1 MRLAVLI
8 AAPALLLTG
17 AASRESPARIQQGVD
32 TTVVL
37 RSEGPGL
44 EFLPPR
50 LALKNGIKVRVRF
63 VNDGLV
69 AHNVTF
75 PKSEDDI
82 DDLAQEAMSAAST
95 GYIPMKQV
103 SKLFAY

>member
-1 MRLAVLI
+1 MRFAVLM
-8 AAPALLLTG
+8 AAPVILMSG
-17 AASRESPARIQQGVD
+17 AAPRGSSARIQQGVVD

-50 LALKNGIKVRVRF
+50 LALKNGLKVRVRF
-63 VNDGLV
+63 VNDGLLP
-69 AHNVTF
+69 HNVVF

-82 DDLAQEAMSAAST
+82 DDLAVEAMSAAAT
-95 GYIPMKQV
+95 GYVPMSQV
-103 SKLFAY
+103 SKLF